1 MIRKVILLVAGVL
14 LGASSMIM
22 VQSVAANN
30 EGDTYQQL
38 SLFGDI
44 FERVRMQY
52 VTVPDDKKLIENAIN
67 GMLTSL
73 DPHSS
78 YMNAEE
84 AKDMWDSTKG
94 EFGGLGIEVTMEKNL
109 VKVVSPMDDTPASKA
124 GILAGD
130 LISKIDGVQTNGQT
144 LNEAV
149 KRMRGAPGTPITLT
163 IIRSGVDKP
172 LEIKVVRDIIKVKA
186 VKYRVEDDIGYLRL
200 IRFSE
205 QTFGDL
211 QTAIKDIQSK
221 IPQDK
226 LKGYVLDLRLNPG
239 GLLNQ
244 AVNVSSAFLN
254 KGEIVSTRGRKK
266 NDVVRFDAKPGD
278 IINGKPL
285 IVLINGGSASASEI
299 VAGALQDHRRATILG
314 TQSFGKGSVQTVI
327 PLGENGALR
336 LTTALYYTPAGTSI
350 QGTGITPDIIVEQPL
365 PEQYKDY
372 DVKLGESE
380 LKGHIKGKQES
391 NKGSGS
397 AAFVPKDPKDDTQ
410 LSEAYKLLRGEM
422 AHAAFPPDPNKNVLK
437 KDVLK

>member
-14 LGASSMIM
+14 LGASSMIV
-22 VQSVAANN
+22 VQSGAASSEDNV
-30 EGDTYQQL
+30 YKKL
-38 SLFGDI
+38 ALFGDI

-52 VTVPDDKKLIENAIN
+52 VTVPDDTKLIESAIN
-67 GMLTSL
+67 GMLSSL

-78 YMNAEE
+78 YMNAKE
-84 AKDMWDSTKG
+84 AKEMRDSTKG
-94 EFGGLGIEVTMEKNL
+94 EFGGLGLEVTMEKNL

-130 LISKIDGVQTNGQT
+130 LISKIDGVQTTGQT

-149 KRMRGAPGTPITLT
+149 NKMRGAPGTSITLT
-163 IIRSGVDKP
+163 IIRSGVDEP

-200 IRFSE
+200 IQFSE
-205 QTFGDL
+205 QTFGNL
-211 QTAIKDIQSK
+211 QAAIKDIQSK

-239 GLLNQ
+239 GLLDQ
-244 AVNVSSAFLN
+244 AVSVSSAFLD

-266 NDVVRFDAKPGD
+266 SDVIRFDAKPGD
-278 IINGKPL
+278 ITHGKPL

-314 TQSFGKGSVQTVI
+314 TQSFGKGSVQTII
-327 PLGENGALR
+327 PLGEDGALR
-336 LTTALYYTPAGTSI
+336 LTTALYYTPSGTSI
-350 QGTGITPDIIVEQPL
+350 QGTGITPDIVVEQPL
-365 PEQYKDY
+365 PEKYKGY
-372 DVKLGESE
+372 NVKVGESA
-380 LKGHIKGKQES
+380 LKGHIKGKRES

-397 AAFVPKDPKDDTQ
+397 AAFIPQDPKDDIQ
-410 LSEAYKLLRGEM
+410 LHEAYKLLRGQIVN
-422 AHAAFPPDPNKNVLK
+422 AAFPPDPNKDILK
-437 KDVLK
+437 

>member
-30 EGDTYQQL
+30 EGDAYKEL
-38 SLFGDI
+38 ALFGDI

-52 VTVPDDKKLIENAIN
+52 VTVPDDKKLIENAVN

-78 YMNAEE
+78 YMNAQE
-84 AKDMWDSTKG
+84 AKDMRDSTKG

-109 VKVVSPMDDTPASKA
+109 IKVVSPMDDTPASKA

-149 KRMRGAPGTPITLT
+149 NKMRGKPGTPITLT

-186 VKYRVEDDIGYLRL
+186 VKYRVENDIGY
-200 IRFSE
+200 IRIIQFSE
-205 QTFGDL
+205 QTFGNL
-211 QTAIKDIQSK
+211 QAAIKDIQSK

-239 GLLNQ
+239 GLLDQ
-244 AVNVSSAFLN
+244 AVNVSSAFLD

-266 NDVVRFDAKPGD
+266 SDVTRFDAKPGD
-278 IINGKPL
+278 MIKGKPL

-314 TQSFGKGSVQTVI
+314 TQSFGKGSVQTII

-336 LTTALYYTPAGTSI
+336 LTTALYYTPSGTSI

-365 PEQYKDY
+365 PEKYKGY
-372 DVKLGESE
+372 DVKVGESA
-380 LKGHIKGKQES
+380 LQGHIKGKREN

-397 AAFVPKDPKDDTQ
+397 AAFVPQDPKDDVQ
-410 LSEAYKLLRGEM
+410 LHEAYKLLRGEL
-422 AHAAFPPDPNKNVLK
+422 ANAAFPPDSN